1 MILFEQCAYFCLC
14 TIFLPAEQNI
24 NGTLHSVRSL
34 KSTERNITKEFMI
47 VQRKIKRYSSM
58 VDNASADSEYSKSK
72 AL

>member
-24 NGTLHSVRSL
+24 KGALRSARSL
-34 KSTERNITKEFMI
+34 KSTERNITKELTIF
-47 VQRKIKRYSSM
+47 QNKIKRYSTMLDS
-58 VDNASADSEYSKSK
+58 ASADNEYSKSK